1 MQKPG
6 QSSAGSGTTPTLM
19 GDGLVAITDN
29 ADPMNVL
36 VFRRGDGARGC
47 RRQPVFAKGAS
58 ATDQSLIG
66 AGRSLV
72 VENNYGYS
80 GPAATEGGR
89 TTSPGLE
96 RVDLDPRGG
105 CHTAWRSAERA
116 PSVVPKLSARN
127 GIVYTYTKDP
137 QPSNPSADAW
147 YLTALDFAAGRTLY
161 KRLGGEGLGFNNN
174 YAPVTLG
181 PDGTAYVGTL
191 GGLVALRDKTPPPG
205 AVAPS
210 GSTGGRRGLR
220 RLRLHVRRLG
230 RHRVR
235 VRVMGGGT
243 SLVRRVDFMRGTKR
257 LARDRKRPFRKV
269 VRVGS
274 RRVRLRARILL
285 LDGRRVVRTRTVR
298 AARHRRAA
306 QRRSAFNPRARTA

>member
-1 MQKPG
+1 
-6 QSSAGSGTTPTLM
+6 
-19 GDGLVAITDN
+19 
-29 ADPMNVL
+29 
-36 VFRRGDGARGC
+36 
-47 RRQPVFAKGAS
+47 VFAKGAS

-66 AGRSLV
+66 TGRSLV

-80 GPAATEGGR
+80 GPPATQGGK

-96 RVDLDPRGG
+96 RVDLDAGGG

-137 QPSNPSADAW
+137 LGGADAW
-147 YLTALDFAAGRTLY
+147 YLTALDFATGRALY

-174 YAPVTLG
+174 YAPITLG

-191 GGLVALRDKTPPPG
+191 GGLVALRDRTPPPG
-205 AVAPS
+205 AEAVS
-210 GSTGGRRGLR
+210 GPTGGKRGLR

-230 RHRVR
+230 PRRAR

-243 SLVRRVDFMRGTKR
+243 RLVRRVDFVRGTRR

-269 VRVGS
+269 VRVGP
-274 RRVRLRARILL
+274 RRTRLRARILL
-285 LDGRRVVRTRTVR
+285 EDGRRVER
-298 AARHRRAA
+298 AKRVRRA
-306 QRRSAFNPRARTA
+306 RSA